1 MKRRRFVQ
9 SIAAAPAIPVALAQQ
24 PQIRGGAA
32 AAPAADEGPKVKST
46 PADAVA
52 EVVPR
57 FFTSPQFAALRKL
70 SDVLMPRINNAP
82 GALDARAAEFLDFL
96 IGESPAD
103 RQRIYRAGVD
113 GLNASSKKRFGK
125 LFAELDG
132 TQCDAML
139 APSQSVWSPETP
151 ADPVARFLQE
161 VRKDVRTATINS
173 REYAAAITA
182 GRRGGGLGLYW
193 YPLD

>member
-9 SIAAAPAIPVALAQQ
+9 SIAAAPAIPAALAQQ
-24 PQIRGGAA
+24 SPVRGGAA
-32 AAPAADEGPKVKST
+32 ASPAEEGPKVEST
-46 PADAVA
+46 PADMVA
-52 EVVPR
+52 EMVPR
-57 FFTSPQFAALRKL
+57 FFTAPQFAALRKL
-70 SDVLMPRINNAP
+70 SDVVMPRINNAP

-103 RQRIYRAGVD
+103 RQRIYRAGLD
-113 GLNASSKKRFGK
+113 GLNAASKKRFGK

-139 APSQSVWSPETP
+139 APLNAAWSPETP
-151 ADPVARFLQE
+151 ADPVARFLHE

-173 REYAAAITA
+173 REFAAVNTG
-182 GRRGGGLGLYW
+182 GRRGAGLGLYW